1 MTGCVCIC
9 NNVTHTRICPP
20 PSSED
25 IIITTCVTWYAAER
39 RSLGVICSLAVRVF
53 HDAFA
58 AVKEGTASATCVGS
72 NTTNMKHITPR
83 RHQCSLHS
91 VFAGRIF
98 SDAVKAVKEGCAN
111 ARQKE
116 MVEKYH
122 RGRKAHGR
130 EGGGAGQKKV
140 STIAM
145 RTLGFAIDLSK
156 IYDKKCADSCR
167 ITTAAD
173 TWAFALTEIRHDRIP
188 AAILEGRL

>member
-1 MTGCVCIC
+1 M
-9 NNVTHTRICPP
+9 H
-20 PSSED
+20 SSLEQS
-25 IIITTCVTWYAAER
+25 TALSTWYAAER

-130 EGGGAGQKKV
+130 EGGGAGQKKAAAAGKHTRPLKEPRIAREAGIEYEEV
-140 STIAM
+140 ST
-145 RTLGFAIDLSK
+145 T
-156 IYDKKCADSCR
+156 
-167 ITTAAD
+167 
-173 TWAFALTEIRHDRIP
+173 
-188 AAILEGRL
+188 